1 MNASVTLY
9 ICPKC
14 FMVCETGEK
23 CHQHQIL
30 LECEPG
36 EFGDERRKPVRNQF
50 GVYVSRAPRWYLEAI
65 GWIKA
70 K

>member
-1 MNASVTLY
+1 
-9 ICPKC
+9 
-14 FMVCETGEK
+14 MVCETGEK
-23 CHQHQIL
+23 CHQHQLL